1 MHLPDMFFLRT
12 LCTTV
17 ICFLMSSTSFICIRV
32 LVSLLDAEIIQKT
45 ASQKSDWK
53 YLLLL
58 NLAKQW
64 PLFSSTGRCL
74 FQDNLCFPRPPCYCS
89 SWNVTAA
96 FQNWATSSKFYS
108 KHLRDRQSNIA
119 SNLNFLPTVKFT
131 VLRKKIGTCLY
142 SCRLSGKSKHD
153 AQQKFGF
160 TRNDKTLKSPGGKL
174 IFQVGLKTLQHYN
187 LEVKSIMT
195 FADWESWHFWKI
207 HKFTMFAW
215 VL

>member
-1 MHLPDMFFLRT
+1 MFFLRT

-17 ICFLMSSTSFICIRV
+17 VCFLMSSTSFICIRA

-53 YLLLL
+53 HLLLL

-64 PLFSSTGRCL
+64 PLFSSCCL

-131 VLRKKIGTCLY
+131 VLVEIGTSLY
-142 SCRLSGKSKHD
+142 SCRLSGKVSMMFHINLGSGEMTRHKIKITGRKTD
-153 AQQKFGF
+153 FSSGF
-160 TRNDKTLKSPGGKL
+160 EDITTL
-174 IFQVGLKTLQHYN
+174 
-187 LEVKSIMT
+187 
-195 FADWESWHFWKI
+195 
-207 HKFTMFAW
+207 
-215 VL
+215 